1 LTVTRTHRHAWGI
14 AGLGIA
20 SALALSACGTNN
32 NTATASSSSPATTGS
47 SAGGSSA
54 SGSGTSGITCASGS
68 LNASGSTAQSNAMSA
83 WIKQYQST
91 CSGANINYPGGG
103 SGKGVTDFS
112 NGTTDFAGSDFPLS
126 SANRPAADKRCGGTG
141 NAIDL
146 PMTPGPIAVGYNLP
160 GVSNLNLSGKNLA
173 QIFSGKITKWND
185 PAITADNSGAN
196 LPPTA
201 IATFHR
207 SDGSGTSFNFTNY
220 LKNVGGSEWSYGV
233 NKTWPAPGGQG
244 SNGTQ
249 GIAQGVKSTVGG
261 VGYMEESFASKNKI
275 SVAKVGN
282 AAGKFVELTN
292 DNTVNFLSHAKVVG
306 TGNDLTLKFD
316 YTFAADNAYP
326 NLLVTYEITCASGN
340 KNAAL
345 LKGFLGYLASSAGQD
360 LLPTSGYIK
369 LPGNI
374 DTKVATTA
382 SNLS

>member
-1 LTVTRTHRHAWGI
+1 
-14 AGLGIA
+14 
-20 SALALSACGTNN
+20 
-32 NTATASSSSPATTGS
+32 
-47 SAGGSSA
+47 
-54 SGSGTSGITCASGS
+54 
-68 LNASGSTAQSNAMSA
+68 
-83 WIKQYQST
+83 
-91 CSGANINYPGGG
+91 
-103 SGKGVTDFS
+103 
-112 NGTTDFAGSDFPLS
+112 
-126 SANRPAADKRCGGTG
+126 
-141 NAIDL
+141 
-146 PMTPGPIAVGYNLP
+146 
-160 GVSNLNLSGKNLA
+160 
-173 QIFSGKITKWND
+173 
-185 PAITADNSGAN
+185 
-196 LPPTA
+196 
-201 IATFHR
+201 
-207 SDGSGTSFNFTNY
+207 
-220 LKNVGGSEWSYGV
+220 
-233 NKTWPAPGGQG
+233 
-244 SNGTQ
+244 
-249 GIAQGVKSTVGG
+249 
-261 VGYMEESFASKNKI
+261 MEESFASKNKI